1 MPLAKTMPLHTLLH
15 THKVGEAIPAGRT
28 RGHKLPEDIAQ
39 KLQTLALTAE
49 IEKSIRG
56 AIPPSKLK
64 RLERRFAERKGTA
77 MSGSSRNKSSG
88 GTRKNDSPDEHS
100 GYARNDMNV
109 GDQDQGPRGRGGGAK
124 SKAEGGA
131 GRGSRVPRRGFS
143 K

>member
-1 MPLAKTMPLHTLLH
+1 MHESSARKRFKKPG
-15 THKVGEAIPAGRT
+15 THGW
-28 RGHKLPEDIAQ
+28 GHHPG
-39 KLQTLALTAE
+39 THGG
-49 IEKSIRG
+49 G
-56 AIPPSKLK
+56 ARRVPPSKLK
-64 RLERRFAERKGTA
+64 RLERRIADRKGTA
-77 MSGSSRNKSSG
+77 TSGSSRNKSSG

>member
-1 MPLAKTMPLHTLLH
+1 
-15 THKVGEAIPAGRT
+15 
-28 RGHKLPEDIAQ
+28 
-39 KLQTLALTAE
+39 
-49 IEKSIRG
+49 
-56 AIPPSKLK
+56 
-64 RLERRFAERKGTA
+64 
-77 MSGSSRNKSSG
+77 MSGSRRNKSSG

>member
-1 MPLAKTMPLHTLLH
+1 MAIPLHTLLH
-15 THKVGEAIPAGRT
+15 THKVGEPIPAGRT

-77 MSGSSRNKSSG
+77 MSGSRRDKSSG
-88 GTRKNDSPDEHS
+88 GTRNNDSPDEHS

-109 GDQDQGPRGRGGGAK
+109 GDQEGQVQRSRGGEAK
-124 SKAEGGA
+124 GKAEGGES
-131 GRGSRVPRRGFS
+131 RGPRVPRRGFS